1 MKSVQDFYMQMLNLA
16 HIKRY
21 SVIPRIHDE
30 SIAEHSFFVASIVMK
45 LYDDYEFNIG
55 HATCMAISHDW
66 TESYTDD
73 ITVATKRAYPSI
85 ARAVEAV
92 EAKIAK
98 NEFSPVAYELWKEYK
113 DATSVES
120 KIVKYA
126 DTLQVIQYA
135 QGEVNMGNNAYF
147 KSVVEDATYRA
158 YKLEGEL
165 HEFKRCKN
173 ISKK

>member
-1 MKSVQDFYMQMLNLA
+1 MKTMQEFYMQMLNLS

-30 SIAEHSFFVASIVMK
+30 SIAEHSFFVASIVIK
-45 LYDDYEFNIG
+45 LYNDYDFQIG
-55 HATCMAISHDW
+55 NAVSMAISHDW

-85 ARAVEAV
+85 AKAVEKV
-92 EAKIAK
+92 EAKVAK
-98 NEFSPVAYELWKEYK
+98 HEFDPVVYNLWKEYK
-113 DATSVES
+113 EGTSIES

-135 QGEVNMGNNAYF
+135 QGEVNMGNSAYF
-147 KSVVEDATYRA
+147 KSVVEDATFRA

-165 HEFKRCKN
+165 HVYKRSKN
-173 ISKK
+173 VNKK